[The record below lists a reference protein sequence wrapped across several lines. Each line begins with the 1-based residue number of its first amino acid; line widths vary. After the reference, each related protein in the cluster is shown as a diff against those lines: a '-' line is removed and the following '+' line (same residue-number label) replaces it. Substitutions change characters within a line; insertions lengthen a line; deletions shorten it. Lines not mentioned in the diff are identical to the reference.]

1 MTSQD
6 SAGDKNI
13 KQQGYE
19 SKRFQEAWSVD
30 EITDGVDAKTNCAT
44 KECVLLRYLVP
55 LLRELK
61 MHMLRVNE

>member
-1 MTSQD
+1 LTSQD

-30 EITDGVDAKTNCAT
+30 EITDGVDNI
-44 KECVLLRYLVP
+44 
-55 LLRELK
+55 LK
-61 MHMLRVNE
+61 QIVRRKNVFFQGIWLPF